1 MAKVIFAYGGSI
13 EKFAGD
19 ALMALFGVPDS
30 GRRDATNAL
39 LSAFGMIDELDRWN
53 AKRLESGRSAI
64 DAGISVHFGTAV
76 LGDIGTRESMTF
88 TAIGDTVNTASRMQT
103 LCRDLNRRVVVS
115 QPLVSRVREEGGVD
129 EPALARLCDAG
140 SHRVRGRSQKI
151 DVWTSS
157 AGMPPDG
164 VRS

>member
-1 MAKVIFAYGGSI
+1 
-13 EKFAGD
+13 
-19 ALMALFGVPDS
+19 
-30 GRRDATNAL
+30 
-39 LSAFGMIDELDRWN
+39 
-53 AKRLESGRSAI
+53 
-64 DAGISVHFGTAV
+64 
-76 LGDIGTRESMTF
+76 MTF

-115 QPLVSRVREEGGVD
+115 QPLVSCVRQESGLD

-151 DVWTSS
+151 EVWTSS

-164 VRS
+164 IRS